1 MYILVSWNAAVC
13 WALWKTFQPFCGEEP
28 KTQNR
33 LCFRKEDRKSSS
45 LPVQLKEQL
54 QEIFFGGAFFLC
66 VTAGKYGSGKDEQL
80 LAKEEAALKKAK
92 PKQRIGSTLQR
103 LGSIVQASLAFLF
116 HGILKHFFVF
126 N

>member
-1 MYILVSWNAAVC
+1 MLQSAG
-13 WALWKTFQPFCGEEP
+13 LFG
-28 KTQNR
+28 R
-33 LCFRKEDRKSSS
+33 LFNHFVEKS
-45 LPVQLKEQL
+45 PRHKQVVL
-54 QEIFFGGAFFLC
+54 QERGQEVKFSASAIEGTTTGNFFFWHVFLC

-116 HGILKHFFVF
+116 RGILKHFFVF